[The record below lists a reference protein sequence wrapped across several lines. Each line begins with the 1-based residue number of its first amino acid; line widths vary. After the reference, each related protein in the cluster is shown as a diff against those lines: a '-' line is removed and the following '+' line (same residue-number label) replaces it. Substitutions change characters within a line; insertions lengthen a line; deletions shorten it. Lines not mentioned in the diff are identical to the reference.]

1 MTDSNNHFFRPEV
14 FEAKKHKWTG
24 RIVLTRPFSFVFF
37 TWCAAAV
44 AAVILLFLIFG
55 SYTRKTTVEGQL
67 LPVSGLV
74 KVYAPDMGIISEKKF
89 NDGDF
94 VRQGDELFTLSTS
107 RYSGSGDIQ
116 QRLAAEAALKKT
128 LLLQEIGHAQ
138 RLHEGDE
145 RSLRSGLAKL
155 QSQLGDVN
163 KQVAGQARRVK
174 LAEQILVKYRPLLQ
188 QGFISEQQM
197 MGYEGDHLDQL
208 SRLDALKREAAG
220 IEREIGEKQISLKS
234 LPQRQ
239 QTELSQLNR
248 AISAINQEVLDWDL
262 KQQQSIRASKS
273 GYIST
278 SNVEVGQ
285 QVDPSRLLLSIV
297 PQHAELLANLYVPSR
312 AIGFIRPND
321 KVVLRYQAY
330 PYQKFGHAGGKIVS
344 VAKTALGKQELAGLG
359 IIFAD
364 AALLNEPA
372 YLIKVKLDKQSIRV
386 YGEEKPLQIG
396 MVVEADVLHERKKL
410 YEWAL
415 DPLYSISGKLN

>member
-1 MTDSNNHFFRPEV
+1 MSETPEHFFRPEV

-24 RIVLTRPFSFVFF
+24 RIVLTRPFSFVFLS
-37 TWCAAAV
+37 WCAAIV
-44 AAVILLFLIFG
+44 AALIVIFAVFG

-89 NDGDF
+89 ADGDF

-107 RYSGSGDIQ
+107 RYNGSGDIQ

-128 LLLQEIGHAQ
+128 LLLQEIGQVQ
-138 RLHEGDE
+138 RVHEGDG
-145 RSLRSGLAKL
+145 RVLRSSLVKL
-155 QSQLGDVN
+155 QSQLGDVR
-163 KQVAGQARRVK
+163 KQLAGQVRRVK
-174 LAEQILVKYRPLLQ
+174 LAEQVVEKYRPLLQ

-197 MGYEGDHLDQL
+197 MGYEGDYLDQL
-208 SRLDALKREAAG
+208 SRLDALRREETG
-220 IEREIGEKQISLKS
+220 IEREIGEQQISLKN

-248 AISAINQEVLDWDL
+248 AIASINQEMLDWDL
-262 KQQQSIRASKS
+262 KQRQSIRASKS
-273 GYIST
+273 GYVST

-297 PQHAELLANLYVPSR
+297 PEDAELVANLYVPSR
-312 AIGFIRPND
+312 AIGFIKPDD

-330 PYQKFGHAGGKIVS
+330 PYQKFGHAGGKVVS
-344 VAKTALGKQELAGLG
+344 IAKTALGKQELAGLG
-359 IIFAD
+359 VIFTD

-372 YLIKVKLDKQSIRV
+372 YLIKVKLDKQSIQV

-410 YEWAL
+410 YEWVL
-415 DPLYSISGKLN
+415 DPLYSVSGKLN

>member
-1 MTDSNNHFFRPEV
+1 M
-14 FEAKKHKWTG
+14 
-24 RIVLTRPFSFVFF
+24 
-37 TWCAAAV
+37 
-44 AAVILLFLIFG
+44 
-55 SYTRKTTVEGQL
+55 
-67 LPVSGLV
+67 PVSALV
-74 KVYAPDMGIISEKKF
+74 KVYSPDMRIISEKKF

-163 KQVAGQARRVK
+163 KQLAGQARRVK